1 MGKVQKIPFKLLV
14 LNRRKRHGGVEDTG
28 RHRGRETKRER
39 KRVSVLNDGASV
51 WHAHASWA

>member
-1 MGKVQKIPFKLLV
+1 M
-14 LNRRKRHGGVEDTG
+14 RGVEDTG

-39 KRVSVLNDGASV
+39 KRTSVLNDGASA